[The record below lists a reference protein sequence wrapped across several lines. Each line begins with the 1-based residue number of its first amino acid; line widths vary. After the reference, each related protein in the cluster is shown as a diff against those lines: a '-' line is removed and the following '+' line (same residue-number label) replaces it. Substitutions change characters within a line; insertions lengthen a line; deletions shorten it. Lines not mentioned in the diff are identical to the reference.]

1 MFYRLAGI
9 YHTQYKTERRV
20 LNFPF
25 DRFQVGLVFLL
36 AVTAPWWASK
46 LLLAGYL
53 LPWIIWSAAALSL
66 NLIMGWAGQI
76 HLGYAAVM
84 AIGAYSSIHLSLLGL
99 PISLALLASGLAS
112 AVIGL
117 VFGAAALRVK
127 GLYLAI
133 STLALQFLVQWIIVH
148 VPAIGG
154 GHAATVQAPP
164 FKLLGLNLSS
174 DTGSYYAAL
183 AWCLV
188 VTVFMV
194 NLQRTS
200 FGRALVAL
208 REKDYAA
215 EMLGVNTFYYKTMAF
230 WVSSFLG
237 GVTGAVLA
245 FSYYRAVTVEQ
256 FSIDVSIQVL
266 AMVIIG
272 GLGSIVGSFL
282 GAGFI
287 LLAPSIINNFLSSAS
302 SAMGVT
308 LNVAWLTNIQLMTY
322 GGLIMV
328 FLIFEPLGLAKI
340 YFNLRNY
347 LLVWP
352 FGYTRRQI

>member
-1 MFYRLAGI
+1 VFYRLAGI
-9 YHTQYKTERRV
+9 FHTRYETERRV
-20 LNFPF
+20 LTFPF
-25 DRFQVGLVFLL
+25 DRFQVGIVFLI
-36 AVTAPWWASK
+36 AVTAPLWASR
-46 LLLAGYL
+46 LYLAGYL
-53 LPWIIWSAAALSL
+53 LPWVIWSAAALSL

-84 AIGAYSSIHLSLLGL
+84 AIGAYSSIHLSLLGV
-99 PISLALLASGLAS
+99 PVSLALLAAGLTS
-112 AVIGL
+112 AIIGL

-133 STLALQFLVQWIIVH
+133 STLALQFLVQWLIVH

-164 FKLLGLNLSS
+164 LKLLGLDLSS
-174 DTGSYYAAL
+174 DVASYYVAL
-183 AWCLV
+183 VWCLM
-188 VTVFMV
+188 VTLFMI

-215 EMLGVNTFYYKTMAF
+215 EMIGVNTFYYKTMAF

-245 FSYYRAVTVEQ
+245 FSYYRALTVEL
-256 FSIDVSIQVL
+256 FSIDVSIQL
-266 AMVIIG
+266 QAMVLIG

-287 LLAPSIINNFLSSAS
+287 LLAPSIINNLLSSTS
-302 SAMGVT
+302 NAMGID
-308 LNVAWLTNIQLMTY
+308 LSVAWLTNIQLMTY
-322 GGLIMV
+322 GGMIIL
-328 FLIFEPLGLAKI
+328 FLVFEPLGLAKI
-340 YFNLRNY
+340 YYNFRNY

-352 FGYTRRQI
+352 FGYTKRQI